1 MCQSAGSILAP
12 AKVGGASSSNEAEDP
27 MTPVTARD
35 AQTPAPDERA
45 GAGVGVSQKPGRTL
59 PGNPLCLTPA
69 DRGHHVSVDRG
80 T

>member
-45 GAGVGVSQKPGRTL
+45 GAGVGISQKPGGML
-59 PGNPLCLTPA
+59 MGIPL
-69 DRGHHVSVDRG
+69 
-80 T
+80 